1 MSLTNRK
8 IRCEIS
14 KTVQERQYEPL
25 NVTMSIEGIIDDG
38 ANLTQEFD
46 MISAF
51 LEEKVF
57 EQIATGPE

>member
-1 MSLTNRK
+1 MNLKNRRIK
-8 IRCEIS
+8 CEIS

-25 NVTMSIEGIIDDG
+25 NVTMSIEGIIDDD

-46 MISAF
+46 MISEF

-57 EQIATGPE
+57 EKIAANVE